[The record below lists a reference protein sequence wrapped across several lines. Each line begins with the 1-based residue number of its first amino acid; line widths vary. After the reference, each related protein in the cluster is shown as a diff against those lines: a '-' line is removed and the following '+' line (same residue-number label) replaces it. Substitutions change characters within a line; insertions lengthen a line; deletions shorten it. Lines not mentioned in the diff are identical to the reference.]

1 MSTDKYSE
9 YYNQYSYD
17 EFSEGNLYV
26 CNWCEGYVKP
36 SRCLSCDISYNK
48 QSVEEAIQ
56 RKILNVVRI
65 PSSQFLSNKSTLI
78 SGKNEYNSESKQK
91 KLGGKHDSY
100 ARYLSKKKFVHIKE
114 HSKIDS
120 IIPKQ
125 GNKTRAYAINK
136 HCTC

>member
-17 EFSEGNLYV
+17 EFSEENLV
-26 CNWCEGYVKP
+26 CNWCEGYVTP
-36 SRCLSCDISYNK
+36 SRCKSCDNSYNK

-78 SGKNEYNSESKQK
+78 SGKNEINSESKQK

-100 ARYLSKKKFVHIKE
+100 ARYLSKKKFGH
-114 HSKIDS
+114 
-120 IIPKQ
+120 
-125 GNKTRAYAINK
+125 INK